1 MEKKKLTSFIDKYYL
16 AGNTESVKVEC
27 KDNTLNCNFIAG
39 DQNVVGKVSMNGFN
53 VKDCELG
60 IYATSQLVK
69 LLTALDSSIELAVNS
84 TGGTTYSINLKD
96 TNDTECIFMLADMS
110 VIQQVPQ
117 MKQIPD
123 FNEKIKLT
131 SDFTEKFVKSKNAL
145 PDAENFAVRDDAL
158 GTDIIL
164 NYSSLNTNRI
174 TFDVSSNA
182 TKITDD
188 LKPICFSANLLKEIL
203 LANKDAKDGYLEV
216 SQAGLARVTFIG
228 PDYLSNYFLVQLQ
241 SA

>member
-123 FNEKIKLT
+123 FNVKIKLT